1 VIRKRCLAR
10 CILSTAAVL
19 ITASSPAAG
28 DPIFTS
34 DVSPAT
40 VAYPGDTR
48 VVYSLTIRTG
58 GEDERF
64 TVSAQLPSLNV
75 AGGGAPL
82 HFESLTLAGSG
93 SFTIRRMAHATPGCA
108 PSAPGRYHGYEP
120 VGEALSLSLPAN
132 SESVLR
138 ATYRAGRFAFWP
150 GIDLRLRF
158 VLEPPLERSAGPATV
173 RLPQSFITSG
183 PIARRRRSGVRI
195 DLVTSPRSSYQAT
208 NPIAAIRRGRP
219 IAIRGQLH
227 PAVPNQIVRVA
238 WIGADSR
245 RFVIVGRTR
254 TRRDGSF
261 ALAPWQPRRLGT
273 YELWAFVTP
282 TTPSLVSDY
291 RCPRVFRLVR

>member
-1 VIRKRCLAR
+1 MHGIVSAAIALLA
-10 CILSTAAVL
+10 
-19 ITASSPAAG
+19 ASSPAAA
-28 DPIFTS
+28 DPMYTS
-34 DVSPAT
+34 HVSPAT
-40 VAYPGDTR
+40 VIYPGDTR

-64 TVSAQLPSLNV
+64 TVSAELPSLDV

-82 HFESLTLAGSG
+82 HFESLTLDGSG
-93 SFTIRRMAHATPGCA
+93 VFTTRRTTRATPGCA
-108 PSAPGRYHGYEP
+108 PSAPGRYHGHEP

-132 SESVLR
+132 SESSLR

-173 RLPQSFITSG
+173 SLPRSVITSG
-183 PIARRRRSGVRI
+183 PIARRRRTGVRI
-195 DLVTSPRSSYQAT
+195 DLVTSPRSSYQST
-208 NPIAAIRRGRP
+208 NAISAIRRGRP

-238 WIGADSR
+238 WTGPNSR
-245 RFVIVGRTR
+245 RYVTVGRTR
-254 TRRDGSF
+254 SRRDGSF
-261 ALAPWQPRRLGT
+261 ALAPWRPRHLGT

-282 TTPSLVSDY
+282 TTRSLVSDY
-291 RCPRVFRLVR
+291 RCPRVFKLVR